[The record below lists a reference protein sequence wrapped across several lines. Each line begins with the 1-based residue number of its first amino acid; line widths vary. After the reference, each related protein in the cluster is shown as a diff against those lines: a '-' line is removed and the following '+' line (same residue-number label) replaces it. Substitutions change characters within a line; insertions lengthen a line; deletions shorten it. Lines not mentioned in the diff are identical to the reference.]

1 MNVTKLPAPVVD
13 IQLKERTDL
22 TNNRIGPA
30 QRDTI
35 LQAGLALQKAGVI
48 AANVDVKKMLDD
60 LVDDRFVTAA

>member
-1 MNVTKLPAPVVD
+1 LPGDVVD

-35 LQAGLALQKAGVI
+35 LQAGLALQQAGVI
-48 AANVDVKKMLDD
+48 AGNVDVKGKLDELID
-60 LVDDRFVTAA
+60 GRFVTGA